1 MSTVMLKSE
10 LQTLMVENS
19 SFDYNEV
26 LLIGFLDEEFTSI
39 VVSGNNCETVATS
52 LFWPA
57 VDYEVTDFPYD
68 FDIDECE

>member
-1 MSTVMLKSE
+1 MSTVILKSDA
-10 LQTLMVENS
+10 QSLMVENS

-26 LLIGFLDEEFTSI
+26 VFIGFLDEEFISI
-39 VVSGNNCETVATS
+39 VVSGNSCETVATS

-57 VDYEVTDFPYD
+57 VDFEVTDFPYD